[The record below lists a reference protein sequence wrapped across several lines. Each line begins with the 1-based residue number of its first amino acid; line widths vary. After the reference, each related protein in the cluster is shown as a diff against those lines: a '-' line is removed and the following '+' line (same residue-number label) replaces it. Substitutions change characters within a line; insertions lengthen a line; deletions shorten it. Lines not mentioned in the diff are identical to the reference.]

1 MKSMVHTRPPSLP
14 MSFGDRV
21 SPVPV
26 FEAGFTC
33 SKPAT
38 FNKSGDHVVEG
49 NAMRNFPPFMSFL
62 IFS

>member
-1 MKSMVHTRPPSLP
+1 
-14 MSFGDRV
+14 MSFDDRV

-38 FNKSGDHVVEG
+38 FSKSGDHVVEG